1 MKFLLDTN
9 TVIQIIAG
17 HRGLISRLSRYAPGD
32 FAISSVVMFE
42 LYFGAFNS
50 KKISEN
56 LARIDAL
63 QIEVL
68 SLSAIDARVAGS
80 IRADLEAKGTPIG
93 AYDLLIAGQA
103 VARSLTLI
111 TGNVKEFR
119 RVPDLNCEDWSNRNG
134 R

>member
-9 TVIQIIAG
+9 TVIHIIAG
-17 HRGLISRLSRYAPGD
+17 HRGLISHLSSHVPSD

-50 KKISEN
+50 KRISEN

-63 QIEVL
+63 QIEIL
-68 SLSAIDARVAGS
+68 SLSAIDAKVAGS
-80 IRADLEAKGTPIG
+80 IRADLKSKGTPIG

-119 RVPDLNCEDWSNRNG
+119 RVSNLSCEDWLN
-134 R
+134 